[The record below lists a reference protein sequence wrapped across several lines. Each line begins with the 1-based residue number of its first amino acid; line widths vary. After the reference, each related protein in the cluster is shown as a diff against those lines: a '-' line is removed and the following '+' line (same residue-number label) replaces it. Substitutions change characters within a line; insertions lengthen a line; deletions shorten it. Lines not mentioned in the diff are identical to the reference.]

1 MTGLSG
7 LGFEGSVSI
16 LEHFLLV
23 DLGVLGVEGPLWT
36 KFSDSSRTSSCILYC
51 PGSSIFGISG
61 DTMYLYAG
69 HYNLGL
75 SEQYGT
81 AGMEL
86 CLNT

>member
-7 LGFEGSVSI
+7 LGLEGSVSI

-36 KFSDSSRTSSCILYC
+36 KFSDSSRTSSCNLYC

-61 DTMYLYAG
+61 DTVYMQDIIISDF
-69 HYNLGL
+69 L
-75 SEQYGT
+75 SS
-81 AGMEL
+81 MEL
-86 CLNT
+86 CLNIHILS